1 MKINKKGFTLV
12 EVLTVVIIVGVLS
25 SLALPQYR
33 RVVERARATEAIA
46 ELKTLYDAS
55 ERLAVDFGFDDYNS
69 LYDSGQTNIGIGR
82 LDMFQDSGAGTQNDA
97 VFQTSNFT
105 YSLPNGSVIAA
116 KRRGGRYAE
125 GCIVFRREDQKLFC
139 VVNPSGYCN
148 TIDIEYDNT
157 VGGC

>member
-55 ERLAVDFGFDDYNS
+55 ERLAVDIS
-69 LYDSGQTNIGIGR
+69 
-82 LDMFQDSGAGTQNDA
+82 
-97 VFQTSNFT
+97 
-105 YSLPNGSVIAA
+105 
-116 KRRGGRYAE
+116 
-125 GCIVFRREDQKLFC
+125 
-139 VVNPSGYCN
+139 PS
-148 TIDIEYDNT
+148 
-157 VGGC
+157 